1 MTVLPDAG
9 LSAYT
14 PPLNVPTTP
23 KTGFQ
28 RQTYTWL
35 AQQSTNAII
44 PNPDD
49 VVIIETQINEEPPPL
64 ADEPP
69 PQERLNP
76 EMPAIFPLKKSPPLS
91 FWKLLQTN
99 PIWQHAQ
106 QWGLYTGGVAVGTM
120 ALSALQGN
128 GLQWWKTTEESATVQ
143 DLKIEMPPWWEQGG
157 NPIGNQYHAT
167 VKMPN
172 HSWGDTDVFGLMV
185 QPNRELHLLRTTT
198 DDPPVL
204 KIKQLYRGDE
214 AQKSVYYEVKS
225 TVDGDLKG
233 EWSLVWDATT
243 KKLKQL
249 ETAVQKTPLPSG
261 LEESIQQCLGWFHS
275 PETLKV
281 GLKQERLWSHWQGL
295 KGSVGLAT
303 FFVGLSAVT
312 GAALWQFHK
321 RPKPVKAEALALDAL
336 PTT

>member
-14 PPLNVPTTP
+14 PPLNVPTAP

-49 VVIIETQINEEPPPL
+49 VVIIETQINETQPPL

-76 EMPAIFPLKKSPPLS
+76 EMPAVFPLKKSAPLS

-120 ALSALQGN
+120 ALSTLQGN
-128 GLQWWKTTEESATVQ
+128 GWQWWKTTAESATVQ
-143 DLKIEMPPWWEQGG
+143 NLKIEMPQWWEQAG
-157 NPIGNQYHAT
+157 NPVGNQYHAT

-172 HSWGDTDVFGLMV
+172 HPWGDTDVFSLDV
-185 QPNRELHLLRTTT
+185 HPENSL
-198 DDPPVL
+198 
-204 KIKQLYRGDE
+204 QLTANNATNEPALTITRKYLGKAKE
-214 AQKSVYYEVKS
+214 GYYEVKS
-225 TVDGDLKG
+225 TVDGALKG

-243 KKLKQL
+243 KKL
-249 ETAVQKTPLPSG
+249 
-261 LEESIQQCLGWFHS
+261 
-275 PETLKV
+275 
-281 GLKQERLWSHWQGL
+281 
-295 KGSVGLAT
+295 
-303 FFVGLSAVT
+303 
-312 GAALWQFHK
+312 
-321 RPKPVKAEALALDAL
+321 EALKKVDLEL
-336 PTT
+336 VTHL